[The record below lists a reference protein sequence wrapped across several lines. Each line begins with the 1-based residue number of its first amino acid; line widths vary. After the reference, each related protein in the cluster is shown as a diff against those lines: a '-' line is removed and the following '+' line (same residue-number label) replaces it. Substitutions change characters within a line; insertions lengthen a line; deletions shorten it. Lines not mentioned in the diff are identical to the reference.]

1 VTLRA
6 PGLAGHTRALA
17 AAFGTL
23 ALITGVAAAAAPSV
37 LASQTASPAGA
48 SAGPM
53 LASGAA
59 AVSQPSIPA
68 TCTTLDA
75 QLETSDE
82 LFSSGDESSPPDT
95 TRIQDAL
102 NSCSGTGEAV
112 VLAPSGSDNAFLS
125 GPLSL
130 PASVTFVVDDGAT
143 LYASRNPASYQVSG
157 QAACG
162 TTASTGNGCKPFIN
176 VTGSDAGIM
185 GTQGSNGSQ
194 GEIDGRGDQDILGT
208 AVTWWALSSQAQTD
222 DDQQNNPRLIESDGF
237 NNLTVY
243 DIDLVNSPLFHIY
256 FQSGSGLVV
265 WGVRIKTPATAR
277 NTDGV
282 DPDSS
287 TNVTVNDSYIQD
299 GDDGIAI
306 KTNASAASGI
316 TISGSHFYGTHGISI
331 GSETQFGVSN
341 VLIENDT
348 IQGTD
353 SSGNE
358 STSNNGIR
366 IKTDSSD
373 GGKVSDVTY
382 DGICET
388 GVQDLIDINPFYA
401 AGNGSTTPD
410 FTNIVVDG
418 LKTVDSA
425 SGAESVLE
433 GFSSSDPLGLTLENV
448 DLDNTAT
455 SAENANIGEFD
466 SNITPSGT
474 DVTVTGISGSGSVPA
489 CTFPSYP
496 GL

>member
-1 VTLRA
+1 MTFRV
-6 PGLAGHTRALA
+6 PGLAGHARVLTAT
-17 AAFGTL
+17 FGAL
-23 ALITGVAAAAAPSV
+23 ALITGVAAAVAPSV
-37 LASQTASPAGA
+37 LASQDVPPSAAA
-48 SAGPM
+48 AGPV
-53 LASGAA
+53 LATGAA

-68 TCTTLDA
+68 TCETLGA

-82 LFSSGDESSPPDT
+82 LFSSSDESSPPDT
-95 TRIQDAL
+95 SRIQDAL

-130 PASVTFVVDDGAT
+130 PASVTLVVDDGAT

-157 QAACG
+157 QATCG

-208 AVTWWALSSQAQTD
+208 STTWWALSSQAQTD

-237 NNLTVY
+237 NDLTVY
-243 DIDLVNSPLFHIY
+243 DIDLVNAPLFHIY
-256 FQSGSGLVV
+256 FQSGSGLTV

-277 NTDGV
+277 NTDGI

-287 TNVTVNDSYIQD
+287 TNVTVNDSFIQD

-306 KTNASAASGI
+306 KTNASAASDI
-316 TISGSHFYGTHGISI
+316 TISSSHFYGTHGISI

-353 SSGNE
+353 SSGSE

-382 DGICET
+382 DDICET
-388 GVQDLIDINPFYA
+388 GVRDLIDFNPFYA
-401 AGNGSTTPD
+401 SGNGSTTPD
-410 FTNIVVDG
+410 FTGIVVDG
-418 LKTVDSA
+418 LTSADSV

-433 GFSSSDPLGLTLENV
+433 GFDSSNPLGLTLENV
-448 DLDNTAT
+448 DLDNTTT
-455 SAENANIGEFD
+455 SAEFADIGEFD
-466 SNITPSGT
+466 TNITPSGT
-474 DVTVTGISGSGSVPA
+474 GVTVTSISGSGSVPS
-489 CTFPSYP
+489 CSFPSYP

>member
-1 VTLRA
+1 VTSHVKVLVGA
-6 PGLAGHTRALA
+6 LGALA
-17 AAFGTL
+17 LTA
-23 ALITGVAAAAAPSV
+23 GVAAATLPAALAAPAV
-37 LASQTASPAGA
+37 PPATAAATLATGA
-48 SAGPM
+48 P
-53 LASGAA
+53 

-82 LFSSGDESSPPDT
+82 QFSSSDESSPPDT

-102 NSCSGTGEAV
+102 NSCSGKGEAV

-130 PASVTFVVDDGAT
+130 PASVTLVVDDGAT
-143 LYASRNPASYQVSG
+143 LYASRNPANYQVSG
-157 QAACG
+157 QATCG

-176 VTGSDAGIM
+176 VTGSNAGIM

-208 AVTWWALSSQAQTD
+208 STTWWALSSQAQTD
-222 DDQQNNPRLIESDGF
+222 DDQQNNPRLIESDKF

-243 DIDLVNSPLFHIY
+243 DIDLVNAPLFHIY

-306 KTNASAASGI
+306 KTNAAAASNI
-316 TISGSHFYGTHGISI
+316 TIENSHFYGTHGISI

-366 IKTDSSD
+366 IKTDSSV
-373 GGKVSDVTY
+373 GGKVNEVTY
-382 DGICET
+382 DDICET
-388 GVQDLIDINPFYA
+388 GVQDLISFNPFYA
-401 AGNGSTTPD
+401 SGNGSTTPD
-410 FTNIVVDG
+410 FTNIVVNG
-418 LKTVDSA
+418 LKTESSA

-448 DLDNTAT
+448 DLDKTT
-455 SAENANIGEFD
+455 STAENADIGEFD
-466 SNITPSGT
+466 TNFTPSGT
-474 DVTVTGISGSGSVPA
+474 DVTVTSISGSGSVPS
-489 CTFPSYP
+489 CSFPSYP

>member
-1 VTLRA
+1 
-6 PGLAGHTRALA
+6 
-17 AAFGTL
+17 
-23 ALITGVAAAAAPSV
+23 VAAAAAPAV
-37 LASQTASPAGA
+37 LAAPAVPPA
-48 SAGPM
+48 AEATT
-53 LASGAA
+53 LATGAA

-68 TCTTLDA
+68 TCETLDA

-102 NSCSGTGEAV
+102 NSCSGKGEAV

-130 PASVTFVVDDGAT
+130 PASVTLVVDDGAT
-143 LYASRNPASYQVSG
+143 LYASRNPANYQVSG
-157 QAACG
+157 QATCG

-176 VTGSDAGIM
+176 VTGSGAGIM

-222 DDQQNNPRLIESDGF
+222 DDQQNNPRLIESDGY

-243 DIDLVNSPLFHIY
+243 DIDLVNAPLFHIY
-256 FQSGSGLVV
+256 FQSGSGLTV

-277 NTDGV
+277 NTDGI

-316 TISGSHFYGTHGISI
+316 TIENSHFYGTHGISI
-331 GSETQFGVSN
+331 GSQTQFGVSN

-373 GGKVSDVTY
+373 GGKVNDITY

-388 GVQDLIDINPFYA
+388 GVQDLIDFNPFYA
-401 AGNGSTTPD
+401 SGNGSTTPD

-418 LKTVDSA
+418 LKSVDSV

-433 GFSSSDPLGLTLENV
+433 GFDSSNPLGLTLENV
-448 DLDNTAT
+448 DLDNTTT
-455 SAENANIGEFD
+455 SAEYANIGEYD
-466 SNITPSGT
+466 TNITPSGT
-474 DVTVTGISGSGSVPA
+474 DVTVTSISGSGSVPS
-489 CTFPSYP
+489 CSFPSYP

>member
-1 VTLRA
+1 VTSHVKA
-6 PGLAGHTRALA
+6 LAGALGALALTAGVASATLPAALA
-17 AAFGTL
+17 APAVPP
-23 ALITGVAAAAAPSV
+23 VAAAPA
-37 LASQTASPAGA
+37 LAT
-48 SAGPM
+48 
-53 LASGAA
+53 GAA

-68 TCTTLDA
+68 TCETLDA

-82 LFSSGDESSPPDT
+82 QFSSSDESSPPDT

-102 NSCSGTGEAV
+102 NSCSGKGEAV

-130 PASVTFVVDDGAT
+130 PASVTLVVDDGAT
-143 LYASRNPASYQVSG
+143 LYASRNPANYQVSG
-157 QAACG
+157 QATCG

-176 VTGSDAGIM
+176 VTGSDSGIM

-208 AVTWWALSSQAQTD
+208 STTWWALSSQAQTD
-222 DDQQNNPRLIESDGF
+222 DDQQNNPRLIESDKF

-256 FQSGSGLVV
+256 FQSGSGLTV

-306 KTNASAASGI
+306 KTNAAAASDI
-316 TISGSHFYGTHGISI
+316 TIENSHFYGTHGISI
-331 GSETQFGVSN
+331 GSETQYGVSN

-366 IKTDSSD
+366 IKTDSSV
-373 GGKVSDVTY
+373 GGKVNEITY
-382 DGICET
+382 DNICET
-388 GVQDLIDINPFYA
+388 GVEDLISFNPFYA
-401 AGNGSTTPD
+401 SGNGSTTPD

-418 LKTVDSA
+418 LKTEDSV

-433 GFSSSDPLGLTLENV
+433 GFNSSSPLGLTLENV
-448 DLDNTAT
+448 DLDKTTSTA
-455 SAENANIGEFD
+455 EYANIGEFD
-466 SNITPSGT
+466 TNFTPSGT
-474 DVTVTGISGSGSVPA
+474 GVTVTSVSGSGSVPS
-489 CTFPSYP
+489 CSFPSYP

>member
-1 VTLRA
+1 VTSHVKA
-6 PGLAGHTRALA
+6 LAGAFGALALTIGVAAATLPAALA
-17 AAFGTL
+17 APAVPP
-23 ALITGVAAAAAPSV
+23 VAAAAA
-37 LASQTASPAGA
+37 LAT
-48 SAGPM
+48 
-53 LASGAA
+53 GAA

-68 TCTTLDA
+68 TCETLDA

-82 LFSSGDESSPPDT
+82 QFSSSDESSPPDT

-102 NSCSGTGEAV
+102 NSCSGKGEAV

-130 PASVTFVVDDGAT
+130 PASVTLVVDDGAT
-143 LYASRNPASYQVSG
+143 LYASRNPANYQVSG
-157 QAACG
+157 QATCG

-176 VTGSDAGIM
+176 VTGSDSGIM
-185 GTQGSNGSQ
+185 GTQGSNGAQ

-208 AVTWWALSSQAQTD
+208 STTWWANSANAQTD

-256 FQSGSGLVV
+256 FQSGSGLTV

-306 KTNASAASGI
+306 KTNAAAASDI
-316 TISGSHFYGTHGISI
+316 TIENSHFYGTHGISI
-331 GSETQFGVSN
+331 GSETQHGVSN
-341 VLIENDT
+341 VLVENDT

-353 SSGNE
+353 SSGNK

-366 IKTDSSD
+366 IKTDSSV
-373 GGKVSDVTY
+373 GGKVNEITY
-382 DGICET
+382 DNICET
-388 GVQDLIDINPFYA
+388 GVEDLISFNPFYA
-401 AGNGSTTPD
+401 SGNGSTTPD
-410 FTNIVVDG
+410 FTDIVVDG
-418 LKTVDSA
+418 LKTEDSA

-433 GFSSSDPLGLTLENV
+433 GFNSSNPLGLTLENV
-448 DLDNTAT
+448 DLDKTTSTA
-455 SAENANIGEFD
+455 EYANIGEFD
-466 SNITPSGT
+466 TNFTPSGT
-474 DVTVTGISGSGSVPA
+474 GVTVTSISGSGSVPS
-489 CTFPSYP
+489 CSFPSYP